1 MDDDNLAPFVDA
13 LASALIV
20 MVLVSIFFL
29 IQTATSITG
38 AAQLFTVNELKQ
50 APQLSRIVYRD
61 IIKFDLDNNE
71 FTYLVN
77 FELKEDMVD
86 KIKKNIG
93 EVNELTITVESRET
107 DKKNVVNLLR
117 FIKYLALPDN
127 VKINTKFG
135 DTKSMLS
142 KIKWE
147 KI

>member
-1 MDDDNLAPFVDA
+1 MDDDTLAPFVDA

-61 IIKFDLDNNE
+61 IIKSDLDNNE

-77 FELKEDMVD
+77 FELTKEMVN
-86 KIKKNIG
+86 KIKNNIG
-93 EVNELTITVESRET
+93 EVSELTITVESRET